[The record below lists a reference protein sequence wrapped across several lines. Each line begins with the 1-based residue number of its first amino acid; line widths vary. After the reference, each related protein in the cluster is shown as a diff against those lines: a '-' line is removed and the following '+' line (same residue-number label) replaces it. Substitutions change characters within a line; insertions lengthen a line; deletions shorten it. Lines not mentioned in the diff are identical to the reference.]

1 MKVMAINA
9 GSSSLKF
16 KLFEMNGEQVIAS
29 GLFERIGIEDSFYTI
44 KYNGESIRE
53 EIDLPDQVVTAKV
66 LMDKLIALE
75 IITSMDEIKG
85 ISHRV
90 VSGGEKY
97 NDSVLIT
104 DEVIEVV
111 DGLKDLAPL
120 HIPASLKVI
129 RAFKEVLPDTPMVAV
144 FDTTFHQTV
153 EKKNYIYPV
162 PYDWYEKYGV
172 RKYGYHGTSYRYV
185 ASELEKELGKKDYKA
200 IVCHIG
206 SGASICAIK
215 DGKSYDTSMGFSP
228 ASGIMMNTRAGDID
242 QSIITYIM
250 EKEGKNAMEVMD
262 DLNRVSGFL
271 GVSGLSSDS
280 RDVIKGMEEGNERC
294 RLAVD
299 IFTRRVLAYISEY
312 YVALG
317 GIDAIVFTG
326 GVGENQISTRK
337 RIIDKLSCLGIE
349 LDEDKNNIPNNGENR
364 KISSDAS
371 SADVY
376 VIPTDEELVMAR
388 DAIRIAANR

>member
-16 KLFEMNGEQVIAS
+16 KLFEMNNEEVIAS

-44 KYNGESIRE
+44 KYNKESIRE
-53 EIDLPDQVVTAKV
+53 EVELPDQITTAKV
-66 LMDKLIALE
+66 LMNKLLSLE
-75 IITSMDEIKG
+75 IISSLDEIKG

-97 NDSVLIT
+97 SDSVLIT

-111 DGLKDLAPL
+111 ESLKDLAPL

-129 RAFKEVLPDTPMVAV
+129 RAFKEVLQNTPMVAV
-144 FDTTFHQTV
+144 FDTTFHQSI

-185 ASELEKELGKKDYKA
+185 ASELEKELGKKDYRA
-200 IVCHIG
+200 IVCHLG

-228 ASGIMMNTRAGDID
+228 AAGIMMNTRSGDID

-271 GVSGLSSDS
+271 GVSGISSDS
-280 RDVIKGMEEGNERC
+280 RDVIKESENGNERC
-294 RLAVD
+294 RLAID
-299 IFTRRVLAYISEY
+299 IFYRRVLAYISEY

-317 GIDAIVFTG
+317 GVDAIVFTG
-326 GVGENQISTRK
+326 GVGENQVVTRAG
-337 RIIDKLSCLGIE
+337 IIEKLSCLGIE
-349 LDEDKNNIPNNGENR
+349 LDDVKNSLPNNGENR
-364 KISSDAS
+364 KISSDSS
-371 SADVY
+371 SACVY

-388 DAIRIAANR
+388 DVIRITTNR